1 MRHTGKLLVEDRDL
15 AFLFLDPTELPATLP
30 PTLGYYR
37 SPWAGHPGREVSYRN
52 VPFFGRREV
61 GLPMVKRDVL
71 QVQVVSLGQLAWI
84 NINEDDL
91 LPV

>member
-1 MRHTGKLLVEDRDL
+1 MGVEWC
-15 AFLFLDPTELPATLP
+15 P
-30 PTLGYYR
+30 
-37 SPWAGHPGREVSYRN
+37 

>member
-1 MRHTGKLLVEDRDL
+1 MDR
-15 AFLFLDPTELPATLP
+15 TELPAILP
-30 PTLGYYR
+30 PILGHYR
-37 SPWAGHPGREVSYRN
+37 SPWAGHPGREVSYHS

-84 NINEDDL
+84 NINEHDL